1 MDTLSSDELHRT
13 TKLELDEGR
22 ARTVDEAQEIMA
34 GYVLQI
40 DVGVGVRESETRQ
53 AMLLTAVNAA
63 VRAFLGG
70 VRVRLGEQGRMDVA
84 WADGM
89 DMANAV
95 ETYGGEIVESLDRN
109 HPTLVVGGREGTAS
123 WELRSSHNLGGMVW
137 RRRRGS
143 EGSAR

>member
-40 DVGVGVRESETRQ
+40 DVGVGVSESETRQ
-53 AMLLTAVNAA
+53 AMLLTAVNTA

-70 VRVRLGEQGRMDVA
+70 VPSSSSRARAHGS
-84 WADGM
+84 GM
-89 DMANAV
+89 
-95 ETYGGEIVESLDRN
+95 G
-109 HPTLVVGGREGTAS
+109 
-123 WELRSSHNLGGMVW
+123 
-137 RRRRGS
+137 
-143 EGSAR
+143 